1 MPQVESQDKGLVS
14 SSSLVKKSKGLEIDT
29 ILTPLLSKKE
39 AMSQYTRIEVAQAM
53 KETGLVPLFFHRD
66 IEISKKVLKACYEG
80 GARLM
85 EFTARGDFAHE
96 VFGALTKYAIEEL
109 PGMIMG
115 VGSVTD
121 AAQAS
126 LYMSLGANFV
136 VTPVL
141 REDIAMVCNR
151 RKVLWSPGC
160 GTLIEIT
167 KAEELGCE
175 IVKLF
180 PGDIYGSQFVK
191 GIKGPQPWTSI
202 MPTGGVSP
210 TEENLKGWFDAGV
223 TCVGMGSK
231 LISREI
237 IATKDYKK
245 LEQDVR
251 KTLDI
256 IKEVRNY

>member
-1 MPQVESQDKGLVS
+1 MAK
-14 SSSLVKKSKGLEIDT
+14 
-29 ILTPLLSKKE
+29 
-39 AMSQYTRIEVAQAM
+39 YTRLEVAQVM
-53 KETGLVPLFFHRD
+53 KDTGMVPLFFHSD
-66 IEISKKVLKACYEG
+66 IELGKKVLKACYDG

-85 EFTARGDFAHE
+85 EFTSRGDFAFE
-96 VFGALTKYAIEEL
+96 VFGALNKYALKEL

-121 AAQAS
+121 AAAAS
-126 LYMSLGANFV
+126 LYMQLGANFI

-141 REDIAMVCNR
+141 REDIAIVCNR

-160 GTLIEIT
+160 GTLTEIA

-180 PGDIYGSQFVK
+180 PGDIYGPQFVK

-210 TEENLKGWFDAGV
+210 DETNLKGWFDAGV
-223 TCVGMGSK
+223 TCVGMGSQ
-231 LISREI
+231 LIS
-237 IATKDYKK
+237 KDILANGDFAK
-245 LEQDVR
+245 LEQKVKEALAIIKAVR
-251 KTLDI
+251 K
-256 IKEVRNY
+256 

>member
-1 MPQVESQDKGLVS
+1 M
-14 SSSLVKKSKGLEIDT
+14 
-29 ILTPLLSKKE
+29 
-39 AMSQYTRIEVAQAM
+39 R
-53 KETGLVPLFFHRD
+53 ETGLVPLFFHRD
-66 IEISKKVLKACYEG
+66 IELGKKVLKACYDG

-96 VFGALTKYAIEEL
+96 VFGELNTYALKEL
-109 PGMIMG
+109 PGMMMG

-121 AAQAS
+121 AASAS
-126 LYMSLGANFV
+126 LYMALGANFV

-141 REDIAMVCNR
+141 REDIAIACNR

-160 GTLIEIT
+160 GSLTEIA

-180 PGDIYGSQFVK
+180 PGGTYGPNFVK
-191 GIKGPQPWTSI
+191 DIKGPQPWTEV

-210 TEENLKGWFDAGV
+210 TEESLGAWFAAGV

-231 LISREI
+231 LISKEI
-237 IATKDYKK
+237 LANGDFAA
-245 LEQDVR
+245 LEAAVR
-251 KTLDI
+251 QSLDI
-256 IKEVRNY
+256 IKKVKG

>member
-1 MPQVESQDKGLVS
+1 M
-14 SSSLVKKSKGLEIDT
+14 
-29 ILTPLLSKKE
+29 
-39 AMSQYTRIEVAQAM
+39 EVARAM
-53 KETGLVPLFFHRD
+53 KDTGMVPLFFHND
-66 IEISKKVLKACYEG
+66 IELGKKILKACYDG

-96 VFGALTKYAIEEL
+96 VFGGLTKYAIKEL

-121 AAQAS
+121 GAAAS
-126 LYMSLGANFV
+126 LYMALGANFI

-141 REDIAMVCNR
+141 REDIAIACNR

-160 GTLIEIT
+160 GSLTEIAR
-167 KAEELGCE
+167 AEELGCE

-180 PGDIYGSQFVK
+180 PGDLYGPQFVK

-210 TEENLKGWFDAGV
+210 TKENLKGWFDAGV
-223 TCVGMGSK
+223 TCVGMGSQ
-231 LISREI
+231 LISKDI
-237 IATKDYKK
+237 IANKDYKK
-245 LEQDVR
+245 LEQDV
-251 KTLDI
+251 KNALDI
-256 IKEVRNY
+256 IKEVKK

>member
-1 MPQVESQDKGLVS
+1 M
-14 SSSLVKKSKGLEIDT
+14 
-29 ILTPLLSKKE
+29 
-39 AMSQYTRIEVAQAM
+39 AQYTRIEVAQVM
-53 KETGLVPLFFHRD
+53 KDTGMVPLFYHSD
-66 IEISKKVLKACYEG
+66 LEVSKKVITACYKG
-80 GARLM
+80 GARLL

-96 VFGALTKYAIEEL
+96 VFGELVKYVTKEL
-109 PGMIMG
+109 PGMVMG

-121 AAQAS
+121 AAAAS
-126 LYMSLGANFV
+126 RFMALGANFI

-141 REDIAMVCNR
+141 REDIAIACNR

-160 GTLIEIT
+160 GTLTEIA

-180 PGDIYGSQFVK
+180 PGDIYGPQFVK

-210 TEENLKGWFDAGV
+210 TKENLEGWFNAGV

-231 LISREI
+231 LMAKDANGNFDYDKIES
-237 IATKDYKK
+237 ATKNA
-245 LEQDVR
+245 
-251 KTLDI
+251 LDI
-256 IKEVRNY
+256 IKALRK